1 MHTHTEILDSNCL
14 SLIIEVT
21 LESTKTDPNIFSI
34 GFFKIDLTTPGTE
47 KTGIS
52 VTPPLT
58 T

>member
-1 MHTHTEILDSNCL
+1 MHMHTEILDSNCL

-21 LESTKTDPNIFSI
+21 LESSKTDPNIFSI
-34 GFFKIDLTTPGTE
+34 GFFKVDLPNPGTE
-47 KTGIS
+47 KAGIS